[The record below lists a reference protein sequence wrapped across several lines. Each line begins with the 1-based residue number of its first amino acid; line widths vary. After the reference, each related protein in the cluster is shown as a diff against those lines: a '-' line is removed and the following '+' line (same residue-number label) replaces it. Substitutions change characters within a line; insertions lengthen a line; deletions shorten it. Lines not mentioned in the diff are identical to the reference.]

1 MGPKIMTTNEKAF
14 YQGFK
19 RTDAPGDT
27 LRVFAQSKKDAVDSF
42 LKFKLQAQNTT
53 HSEEAHSAVMQPR
66 NVEKNILDTIRAEDE
81 KDDAASR
88 S

>member
-19 RTDAPGDT
+19 RTDASCDT

-66 NVEKNILDTIRAEDE
+66 NVEKNILDTLRADDE